1 MSKQLALTVK
11 NSCADYDDDPAL
23 DVDINVLHQFAS
35 CRLNRHCI
43 CARSEVATM
52 KYVTQNTNIKVP
64 AVYDWNGTAQNPI
77 KTPYIF
83 MERLPGQH
91 LYKVW
96 DELTIEQ
103 KKCVSF
109 SWNGFL
115 DNIYIEF
122 GMS

>member
-1 MSKQLALTVK
+1 
-11 NSCADYDDDPAL
+11 
-23 DVDINVLHQFAS
+23 
-35 CRLNRHCI
+35 
-43 CARSEVATM
+43 M